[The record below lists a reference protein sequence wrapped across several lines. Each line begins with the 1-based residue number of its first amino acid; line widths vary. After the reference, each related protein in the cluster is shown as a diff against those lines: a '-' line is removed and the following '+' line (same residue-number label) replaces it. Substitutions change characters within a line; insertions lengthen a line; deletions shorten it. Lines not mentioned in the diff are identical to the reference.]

1 MLKLG
6 GNDIMDKVLKVA
18 KLNLKD
24 MIKRV
29 SIFYCIFI
37 SYLMLIMRLV
47 DKDTVPLYGMDI
59 FAFIFMIFCG
69 LYTFNKKFKIAQG
82 NNVSRKSFVKG
93 IVISIIP
100 VAAFMSVFEVLINR
114 GMNAFIKSP
123 TTYDNM
129 FGNFRS
135 LRGLGN
141 YSEWIQDNGFIT
153 IINTILL
160 LFMMYCIGYL
170 AAFVLNMIYCRFN
183 EGMRLVIIVIPVIF
197 LKVLD
202 IFGVEQLVFV
212 LYDIN
217 EYAKDIF
224 NLNSK
229 SILPVLLCY
238 GALFLILYVVAHIVI
253 RKATVQGAKSRE

>member
-1 MLKLG
+1 MLKLR
-6 GNDIMDKVLKVA
+6 GNDIMDKSLKIA

-37 SYLMLIMRLV
+37 SYLMIIMRV
-47 DKDTVPLYGMDI
+47 ADKDTPPLYGLDI

-82 NNVSRKSFVKG
+82 NNVSRKSFVRG

-100 VAAFMSVFEVLINR
+100 VATFMAVFEVLINR
-114 GMNAFIKSP
+114 GLNAFIKSP

-129 FGNFRS
+129 FGNFRN
-135 LRGLGN
+135 LRELGN
-141 YSEWIQDNGFIT
+141 YDAWVQDNSFIV

-170 AAFVLNMIYCRFN
+170 AAFVLNMIYYRFN
-183 EGMRLVIIVIPVIF
+183 EGMRLVIIAIPAIF
-197 LKVLD
+197 FKLLD
-202 IFGVEQLVFV
+202 IFDVKPLVFE

-217 EYAKDIF
+217 EYAKEIF
-224 NLNSK
+224 NLGEKN
-229 SILPVLLCY
+229 ILPVLLSY
-238 GALFLILYVVAHIVI
+238 GALFLVLYGAAHIII
-253 RKATVQGAKSRE
+253 RKATVQKVKD